1 MSNVFGRLLR
11 LTTFGESHG
20 PAIGGVLDGVPA
32 AVSIDWD
39 AVQAALARRRPGQSS
54 LSTTRSESDVFEIL
68 SGVYEGKTT
77 GAPLAFLF
85 RNQDVRSRDY
95 QPMATAYRPAH
106 ADAAYD
112 LKYGLR
118 DPRGG
123 GRSSARETA
132 NWVFAGALARQLVP
146 GFEPR
151 AWVDQVGPIRLV
163 GAEEDYAR
171 EAIEASSVRC
181 PEPETAAAMTALIE
195 QVRSEGDSVGG
206 AIRCVLHGV
215 PLGLGEPVF
224 DKFQARLAQAMLSL
238 NAVKG
243 FEYGSGFEA
252 ASMKGSQH
260 NDPAKA
266 DGSGWETNRAGG
278 LLGGISDGR
287 PISFRVG
294 FKPTASIA
302 RPQQTF
308 DRDGHPLQLEI
319 LGRHDPC
326 VVPRAVPIVEALA
339 SLVVADF
346 VLLQQS
352 RRL

>member
-11 LTTFGESHG
+11 LSTFGESHG
-20 PAIGGVLDGVPA
+20 PAIGGMLDGVPPG
-32 AVSIDWD
+32 VRIDWD
-39 AVQAALARRRPGQSS
+39 RVTVELGRRRPGQSA
-54 LSTTRSESDVFEIL
+54 LSTARQEADAFEVL
-68 SGVYEGKTT
+68 SGVHQGVTT
-77 GAPLAFLF
+77 GAPIGFLL
-85 RNQDVRSRDY
+85 RNQDARSGDY
-95 QPMATAYRPAH
+95 QPMESAYRPAH
-106 ADAAYD
+106 ADATYD

-132 NWVFAGALARQLVP
+132 NWVFAGAIARQLIP

-151 AWVDQVGPIRLV
+151 AWVDQVGPIRMV
-163 GAEEDYAR
+163 SAEEEYSL
-171 EAIEASSVRC
+171 EAIEATAVRC
-181 PEPETAAAMTALIE
+181 PEPTTAAAMTALIE
-195 QVRSEGDSVGG
+195 QVRNEGDSIGG
-206 AIRCVLHGV
+206 AIRCVLHGI
-215 PLGLGEPVF
+215 PPGLGEPVF

-252 ASMKGSQH
+252 ASMRGSEH
-260 NDPAKA
+260 NDPAKT

-308 DRDGHPLQLEI
+308 DRDGNPIQLEI
-319 LGRHDPC
+319 QGRHDPC
-326 VVPRAVPIVEALA
+326 VVPRAVPIVEALT

-346 VLLQQS
+346 VLLQSS
-352 RRL
+352 RIL